1 MSDPTTVIALDMNAD
16 LVYEDNITS
25 DVLEAAIRRG
35 RQEDISQAEP
45 GTCRLLLRNE
55 DGRYTPK
62 GAGAAPLHPFK
73 GVRVSTSAPASA
85 NHFTGFIRRVS
96 LDPKLPGS
104 LRVEAA
110 DWLWVLSR
118 TDISRPLMRDA
129 QSGILLHRI
138 VDLAEVGE
146 HCDNPRFRDDLTG
159 YSDGAWGGGG
169 GATSTRVTTGTI
181 MEGPASME
189 TVSTAWGGWRYS
201 IPHDAD
207 SEFQSLK
214 VVAAAYMWAA
224 SSADVGEVVRLQ
236 LASNLSADLGYAD
249 LTLSMLPQRVSATGT
264 FDATAGSFY
273 VQAYPTTNATFRTGA
288 GHIVSY
294 KSAVPRNFDVGQ
306 ATFSYV
312 APRRV
317 NALAALQEAAE
328 NEMGGWIYVDGSG
341 TLCFEDRHHRW
352 TTATDTKHTTSQGT
366 IDETMIDLPYTED
379 ADDRVGLVEMHHIAW
394 EAGTA
399 GSTVFQLYPVP
410 RAIPPNGTLTLNID
424 YGAIVRDHIVP
435 VATTDWLCNASP
447 DGGGADETGNVS
459 IAYDDYGGGGQA
471 VLTNS
476 VARTVWLTTFKV
488 RGTPVRSASDTPQI
502 TYTPAGAPDFASKLR
517 YSYNLQDKKPAV
529 EAWAQYLGDRYVT
542 QRERLPVPLIN
553 RNATI
558 LTQMLAR
565 DISERV
571 TITADNTAHGPKVNG
586 DYYIESI
593 EHRFGMGT
601 KLVETVWGVVP
612 VDNNFWRLGTGELG
626 DDQTQTT
633 TTAVAP

>member
-1 MSDPTTVIALDMNAD
+1 MSSPTTVVALDMDAD
-16 LVYEDNITS
+16 LVYEDTITS

-118 TDISRPLMRDA
+118 VDISRPLMRDV

-146 HCDNPRFRDDLTG
+146 HCDNTRFRDDLTG
-159 YSDGAWGGGG
+159 WSNIAGGTG
-169 GATSTRVTTGTI
+169 TRETTGTI
-181 MEGPASME
+181 LEGSAAGK
-189 TVSTAWGGWRYS
+189 VVTAAAGDGLRYT
-201 IPHDAD
+201 IPHAAD
-207 SEFQSLK
+207 SEFRSLK
-214 VVAAAYMWAA
+214 ITVRVYVINDGGTESAVISRIVDSATDPIA
-224 SSADVGEVVRLQ
+224 SSSTV
-236 LASNLSADLGYAD
+236 
-249 LTLSMLPQRVSATGT
+249 TLSDKWQIMEVTGT
-264 FDATAGSFY
+264 FGAGPTDFY
-273 VQAYPTTNATFRTGA
+273 LDIEQSGAGARTFRVGA
-288 GHIVSY
+288 VHIVSY

-306 ATFSYV
+306 AVFSYV

-317 NALAALQEAAE
+317 NALAALQETAE
-328 NEMGGWIYVDGSG
+328 NELGGWVYVDGSG
-341 TLCFEDRHHRW
+341 TLRFEDRHHRW

-379 ADDRVGLVEMHHIAW
+379 ADDLGGPVEMHHIAW

-399 GSTVFQLYPVP
+399 GSTVFQLYPLP
-410 RAIPPNGTLTLNID
+410 RAIPPSGTLTLDID
-424 YGAIVRDHIVP
+424 YGSIVRDHVVP
-435 VATTDWLCNASP
+435 VATTDWLCNATP

-459 IAYDDYGGGGQA
+459 ITYDDYGGGAQA

-476 VARTVWLTTFKV
+476 VARTVWLTTFNV
-488 RGTPVRSASDTPQI
+488 RGTPIRSASDTPQI

-553 RNATI
+553 RDATV

-586 DYYIESI
+586 AYYIESV
-593 EHRFGMGT
+593 EHRFGTGA
-601 KLVETVWGVVP
+601 KVVETVWGVVP
-612 VDNNFWRLGTGELG
+612 VDSNFWRLGTGELG